1 MRATAGHKTGSLFT
15 RHRCQPVLRINC
27 LDGGHPI
34 LKLWAHQPTLT
45 STHNH
50 RGKKNHESCGPRGPS
65 RESQSHEFHH
75 KFAKAIIRHVCQKT
89 VKEFMVPCHPASKL
103 YTCFALKL
111 TAFWA
116 PAMSSMM
123 LLPLTM
129 PVVAIKKLRPDD
141 KPDQCFSATCF
152 FTLHSP
158 VFCLA
163 TQRKAAISV

>member
-34 LKLWAHQPTLT
+34 LKLWARQPTLT

-50 RGKKNHESCGPRGPS
+50 RGKKITNHAVLEVLV
-65 RESQSHEFHH
+65 
-75 KFAKAIIRHVCQKT
+75 AKANLMNCYWPPWIRQSYHSSCLSKNS
-89 VKEFMVPCHPASKL
+89 MVPCYPASKL
-103 YTCFALKL
+103 YTCFASKL
-111 TAFWA
+111 TAFWT

-152 FTLHSP
+152 HPS
-158 VFCLA
+158 LA
-163 TQRKAAISV
+163 CILSSHPT